1 MAFTRENAWFQTKLT
16 TAAAAA
22 EDDNAVSALRIYTP
36 PLQCLFTGTASAAT
50 TADTLIASN
59 LLDRAELLWQ
69 LIYAAAA
76 ELPEHH
82 PALVDLLLA
91 LQSRHQTQPSP
102 SAAEQHAPNPALASW
117 LTLFGPTWRAR
128 RDALWA
134 AREDGFDRAAQFDAD
149 GKKLLPREGDMYVN
163 FHAFSARL
171 LRAGIAPEVRGMMRE
186 AAWEALAGV
195 LEREVEGYDGGIV
208 RERFEI
214 ETMVLFWLDVWA
226 GVQWVVFAGEE
237 VRGGEGQKG
246 QQEGERVGLLE
257 VNGLWKGAEGFSE
270 ERWGFWRE
278 RLRGFLEVRGAVPE
292 PVRGVVEEAVR
303 CME

>member
-1 MAFTRENAWFQTKLT
+1 MSATWFQTKLT
-16 TAAAAA
+16 TITVGA
-22 EDDNAVSALRIYTP
+22 DDSDSAISALRTYTP
-36 PLQCLFTGTASAAT
+36 PLQRLFTGTASAAT

-134 AREDGFDRAAQFDAD
+134 AREDGFDRAARFDAD
-149 GKKLLPREGDMYVN
+149 GKKLPREGDMYVN

-171 LRAGIAPEVRGMMRE
+171 LGAGFAPDARGMLRD
-186 AAWEALAGV
+186 AAWEVLAGV

-214 ETMVLFWLDVWA
+214 ETMVLFWLDVWV

-237 VRGGEGQKG
+237 VRGVEGMEEE
-246 QQEGERVGLLE
+246 QEERGRRGLTE

-278 RLRGFLEVRGAVPE
+278 RLRGFLEVTGTVPE

>member
-1 MAFTRENAWFQTKLT
+1 MSDAWFQTKLT

-36 PLQCLFTGTASAAT
+36 PLQRLFTGTASAAT

-59 LLDRAELLWQ
+59 LDDRAELLWH

-82 PALVDLLLA
+82 AALVNLLLA
-91 LQSRHQTQPSP
+91 LQSRNQQTQPSP
-102 SAAEQHAPNPALASW
+102 APALASW

-128 RDALWA
+128 LDALRA
-134 AREDGFDRAAQFDAD
+134 AREDGFDRAARFDAD
-149 GKKLLPREGDMYVN
+149 GKKLPREGDMYVN

-171 LRAGIAPEVRGMMRE
+171 LGAGFAPDARGMLRD
-186 AAWEALAGV
+186 AAWKALAGV

-208 RERFEI
+208 REGRFEI
-214 ETMVLFWLDVWA
+214 EKLVLFWLDVWA

-246 QQEGERVGLLE
+246 QQEGESGGLLE